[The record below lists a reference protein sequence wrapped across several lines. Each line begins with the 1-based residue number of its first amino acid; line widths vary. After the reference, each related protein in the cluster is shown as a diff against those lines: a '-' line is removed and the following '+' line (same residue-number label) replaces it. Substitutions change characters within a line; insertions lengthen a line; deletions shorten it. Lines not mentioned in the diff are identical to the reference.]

1 MAARH
6 WVTPMRNQNGL
17 QRLPAVVV
25 SVVNDRFIPS
35 DRSQPYIYGVVQH
48 VLHSADVLAAAGVEM
63 RMLLYHRDESISQPV
78 IRPTMVWNS
87 FAAMR
92 LDFHFR
98 MPTHVLVAAFAQA
111 LASLDPD
118 TSALG
123 ARPRALIYFQTSAL
137 LPYLPHGYGAVI
149 THHAPFVDDVAA
161 ALGPE
166 GARLAFNWDHPKADH
181 LARTQRNGVRTL
193 RARGSVVCA
202 EISQIQSEYLR
213 ARKIQDDRVYAL
225 PQPLEP
231 LSNERDALSPE
242 VEEALRT
249 LLAAPGRAPI
259 AFTAVSRLDYF
270 KNVELFVESCCH
282 SLQQGT
288 IAGAL
293 IVGGAPDD
301 PERPRLRA
309 MVPEHL
315 RPSVIF
321 VPKIPQPALIATLFP
336 RLAAR
341 GVFVCSS
348 RYDLVP
354 YTVLEAARV
363 GVCTLVPASRFVGA
377 SAYVPADFQFH
388 PSQTGLCRALERLA
402 NADNRHGDFAPV
414 ASAIRSATCD
424 VAYLRGFEAAYAR
437 VASAFG
443 APVPAPE
450 HESISATS
458 IIQSP

>member
-1 MAARH
+1 
-6 WVTPMRNQNGL
+6 MRNQNGL
-17 QRLPAVVV
+17 ERLPAVVV
-25 SVVNDRFIPS
+25 SVVNNRFIPS

-48 VLHSADVLAAAGVEM
+48 VFHSADVLAAAGVEM
-63 RMLLYHRDESISQPV
+63 QLLLYHRDESISQPI
-78 IRPTMVWNS
+78 IRRTMVWNM
-87 FAAMR
+87 FAAVR

-98 MPTHVLVAAFAQA
+98 MPKHVLVAAFAQA
-111 LASLDPD
+111 LACLDPD
-118 TSALG
+118 TSAIG
-123 ARPRALIYFQTSAL
+123 ARSRPLIYFQTSAL
-137 LPYLPHGYGAVI
+137 LPYLPDGYGAVI

-166 GARLAFNWDHPKADH
+166 GARLAFNWDHAKAHH

-202 EISQIQSEYLR
+202 EISRIQSEYLR
-213 ARKIQDDRVYAL
+213 ARRIQDDRVYAL

-231 LSNERDALSPE
+231 LPIEGDALSPE
-242 VEEALRT
+242 VEQALRT
-249 LLAAPGRAPI
+249 LLREPGRAPI

-270 KNVELFVESCCH
+270 KNVELFVKSCCH
-282 SLQQGT
+282 SLQHGT

-321 VPKIPQPALIATLFP
+321 VPKIPRTALVSALFP
-336 RLAAR
+336 RMAPS

-354 YTVLEAARV
+354 YTVLEAACV

-377 SAYVPADFQFH
+377 SAYVPTDFQFT

-402 NADNRHGDFAPV
+402 DADDRHREFAPV

-424 VAYLRGFEAAYAR
+424 VAHLRGFEAAYAR
-437 VASAFG
+437 IASA
-443 APVPAPE
+443 V
-450 HESISATS
+450 
-458 IIQSP
+458 